1 MGTTTEKRILLGD
14 HVSKTFPPVEALG
27 EETAGMMIAILEMG
41 AVTILI
47 MILLKPHVSRAKN
60 ESPWVQKKKILN
72 C

>member
-1 MGTTTEKRILLGD
+1 M
-14 HVSKTFPPVEALG
+14 G